1 MRPLSKGEKRNLRSV
16 RIGKM
21 SKTEADA
28 KKREFLS
35 KVDKGLVRERATSMS
50 VEQFLNS
57 WLDATRDRLAP
68 RTAER
73 YASIVQLHIVPVVG
87 NVRLAK
93 LAPEHLRKV
102 YRTARDKG
110 LSNQT
115 CLHLHRALHTA
126 LQYGV
131 REERILTENVA
142 SRVKAPAVEKREPT
156 PMNREQIRFLIEAA
170 KDTRLNDSHQP
181 SRRLPVCVEASCLRC
196 AGSML
201 T

>member
-1 MRPLSKGEKRNLRSV
+1 VEGHLYQRGKSKIWYLLYDAPLSKGDKRNLRSV

-21 SKTEADA
+21 SKADADA
-28 KKREFLS
+28 KKREVLS
-35 KVDKGLVRERATSMS
+35 KVDKGLVHERAASMS

-57 WLDATRDRLAP
+57 WLDATRDRLAS

-93 LAPEHLRKV
+93 LAPEHLRRV

-115 CLHLHRALHTA
+115 CLHLHRGPS
-126 LQYGV
+126 Y
-131 REERILTENVA
+131 RA
-142 SRVKAPAVEKREPT
+142 SIWGT
-156 PMNREQIRFLIEAA
+156 
-170 KDTRLNDSHQP
+170 
-181 SRRLPVCVEASCLRC
+181 
-196 AGSML
+196 
-201 T
+201 